1 MLEVLETTRNVVEE
15 SRQVRIDRPALTGFS
30 RKMFSEGIEVPVWD
44 NRFHLN
50 ACGEEMV
57 SYLLV
62 LDSLNFCFWPAQGK
76 MKWEIDYGSIT
87 LSGYYALAASL
98 KQAFE
103 GGIPIT
109 SSEYLAGLSLTELKQ
124 VLGGQGELQLME
136 HRLQILNELGQVL
149 VGEYEGK
156 ARKLV
161 ESAGGSSVK
170 LVRLLSEKLPSF
182 RDVAE
187 YLGHKVFLYKRAQ
200 IFIADLYGAFDGKS
214 WGSFTD
220 MGNLTAFADYK
231 LPQVLRY
238 LGILRYNQDLAKKVD
253 QQVLIEA
260 GSAEE
265 VEIRANTLWAVEF
278 IRQELCS
285 MGIGLRAFEIDWILW
300 NMGQREQCRE
310 KPFHR
315 TLTIFY

>member
-1 MLEVLETTRNVVEE
+1 MLEVLETAKNVVEE
-15 SRQVRIDRPALTGFS
+15 SRHVRIDRQALTGFS
-30 RKMFSEGIEVPVWD
+30 RKMFSEGIEVPVW
-44 NRFHLN
+44 NCLYHLN
-50 ACGEEMV
+50 ACSEEMV
-57 SYLLV
+57 SYLLI
-62 LDSLNFCFWPAQGK
+62 LDSLNFCFWPAPGNT
-76 MKWEIDYGSIT
+76 KWEIDYGSIK
-87 LSGYYALAASL
+87 LSGYYALAVSL
-98 KQAFE
+98 KQAYE
-103 GGIPIT
+103 GGVPIT
-109 SSEYLAGLSLTELKQ
+109 GAEYLAELSLTELKQ

-136 HRLQILNELGQVL
+136 DRLQILNKLGQVL
-149 VGEYEGK
+149 LEDYEGK
-156 ARKLV
+156 AHNLV
-161 ESAGGSSVK
+161 ESAGESSVK

-200 IFIADLYGAFDGKS
+200 IFIADLYGAFDGKG

-220 MGNLTAFADYK
+220 IDNLTAFADYK

-238 LGILRYNQDLAKKVD
+238 LGILRYNQGLAKKVD
-253 QQVLIEA
+253 QKVLIEA

-285 MGIGLRAFEIDWILW
+285 MGMGLRAFEIDWILW
-300 NMGQREQCRE
+300 NMGQGEQCRV
-310 KPFHR
+310 KPYHR